1 MESIIVL
8 GGAGYIGS
16 QACKA
21 LHTAGIQP
29 VTYDNL
35 SLGHESFVKYGPL
48 IKGDLLDT
56 ALLSETIR
64 RYDAS
69 CVMHF
74 AALASVADSVTDP
87 ASYYQNNVV
96 GTLSVLEAM
105 RATACRSL
113 VFSSTCAIY
122 GQPEVVPIDESCAKN
137 PINPYGRSKLI
148 CEQMMNDYS
157 AAYGIRSIALRY
169 FNAVGADFD
178 GEIGEFREHETHIIP
193 RAMMY
198 LLGHLDEFVIHGS
211 DFPTPDG
218 TAIRD
223 YIHVKDLAEAHI
235 SAARLLAGGHAGGA
249 YNLGQGTGYSV
260 LQVLS
265 AIERITGRKMPAI
278 TGGRRQGDPAILI
291 AQPALAR
298 EVLGFAPRY
307 SSLQDIISSAWTWH
321 QKAHPQ
327 KSLSAREAGAR

>member
-16 QACKA
+16 QACKTLLA
-21 LHTAGIQP
+21 AGIQP

-48 IKGDLLDT
+48 VKGDLLDT
-56 ALLSETIR
+56 ALLSDTIR
-64 RYDAS
+64 HYNAS

-87 ASYYQNNVV
+87 ASYYRNNVT

-105 RATACRSL
+105 RATDCRSL

-122 GQPEVVPIDESCAKN
+122 GQPEIVPIDETCAKN
-137 PINPYGRSKLI
+137 PINSYGRSKLI
-148 CEQMMNDYS
+148 CEHMMNDYS

-178 GEIGEFREHETHIIP
+178 GEIGEFRDNETHIIP
-193 RAMMY
+193 RALMY
-198 LLGHLDEFVIHGS
+198 LLGHIDEFVIHGS

-235 SAARLLAGGHAGGA
+235 SAARLLADGHAGGA

-260 LQVLS
+260 LEVLS
-265 AIERITGRKMPAI
+265 AIERITGRKMPAV
-278 TGGRRQGDPAILI
+278 TGGRRQGDPAILV

-298 EVLGFAPRY
+298 SVLGFAPHY
-307 SSLQDIISSAWTWH
+307 SSLEDIIGSAWAWH

-327 KSLSAREAGAR
+327 KSLPLTPARVI

>member
-16 QACKA
+16 QACKT
-21 LHTAGIQP
+21 LHEAGIQP

-35 SLGHESFVKYGPL
+35 SLGHETFVKYGPL
-48 IKGDLLDT
+48 VKGDLLDT
-56 ALLSETIR
+56 ALLSDTIR
-64 RYDAS
+64 RYNAS

-74 AALASVADSVTDP
+74 AALASVADSVADP
-87 ASYYQNNVV
+87 ASYYRNNVT

-105 RATACRSL
+105 RATDCRSL

-122 GQPEVVPIDESCAKN
+122 GQPETVPIAETCAKN
-137 PINPYGRSKLI
+137 PINAYGRSKLI
-148 CEQMMNDYS
+148 CEQMMGDYS

-178 GEIGEFREHETHIIP
+178 GEIGEFRDNETHIVP
-193 RAMMY
+193 RALMY
-198 LLGHLDEFVIHGS
+198 LLGHIDEFIIHGS

-223 YIHVKDLAEAHI
+223 YVHVKDLAEAHI
-235 SAARLLAGGHAGGA
+235 TAARLLADGHLGGA
-249 YNLGQGTGYSV
+249 YNLGQGAGYSV
-260 LQVLS
+260 LEVLS
-265 AIERITGRKMPAI
+265 AIERITGRKMPAV
-278 TGGRRQGDPAILI
+278 TGGRRAGDPAILV

-298 EVLGFAPRY
+298 DVLGFAPRY
-307 SSLQDIISSAWTWH
+307 SSLEDIIGSAWAWH

-327 KSLSAREAGAR
+327 KSLSVTPARA

>member
-1 MESIIVL
+1 MKSIIVL

-16 QACKA
+16 QACKT
-21 LHTAGIQP
+21 LHVAGIQP

-35 SLGHESFVKYGPL
+35 SLGHEAFVKYGPL
-48 IKGDLLDT
+48 VKGDLLDT
-56 ALLSETIR
+56 ALLSDTIR
-64 RYDAS
+64 RYNAS

-87 ASYYQNNVV
+87 ASYYRNNVT

-105 RATACRSL
+105 RATDCRSL

-122 GQPEVVPIDESCAKN
+122 GQPETVPIAETCAKN
-137 PINPYGRSKLI
+137 PINSYGRSKLI
-148 CEQMMNDYS
+148 CEQMIGDYS

-178 GEIGEFREHETHIIP
+178 GEIGEFRDNETHIVP
-193 RAMMY
+193 RALMY
-198 LLGHLDEFVIHGS
+198 LLGHINEFVIHGS

-223 YIHVKDLAEAHI
+223 YVHVKDLAEAHI
-235 SAARLLAGGHAGGA
+235 SAARLLAGGHDGGA

-260 LQVLS
+260 LEVLS
-265 AIERITGRKMPAI
+265 AIEHITGRKMPAV
-278 TGGRRQGDPAILI
+278 TGGRRAGDPAILV

-298 EVLGFAPRY
+298 KILGFAPRY
-307 SSLQDIISSAWTWH
+307 SSLEDIIGSAWAWH

-327 KSLSAREAGAR
+327 KGMSGAPAHT

>member
-1 MESIIVL
+1 METIIVL

-16 QACKA
+16 QACKT
-21 LHTAGIQP
+21 LHEAGIQP

-35 SLGHESFVKYGPL
+35 SLGHEEFVKYGPL
-48 IKGDLLDT
+48 VKGDLLDT
-56 ALLSETIR
+56 ALLSDTIR
-64 RYDAS
+64 RYNAS

-74 AALASVADSVTDP
+74 AALASVAESVTDP
-87 ASYYQNNVV
+87 ASYYRNNVA
-96 GTLSVLEAM
+96 GTLSVLDAM
-105 RATACRSL
+105 RAANCRAL

-122 GQPEVVPIDESCAKN
+122 GQPEIVPIAETCAKN
-137 PINPYGRSKLI
+137 PINSYGRSKLI

-178 GEIGEFREHETHIIP
+178 GEIGEFRDNETHIIP

-223 YIHVKDLAEAHI
+223 YVHVKDLAEAHI
-235 SAARLLAGGHAGGA
+235 SAARLLANGHAGGA

-260 LQVLS
+260 LELLS
-265 AIERITGRKMPAI
+265 AIERITGRKMPAV
-278 TGGRRQGDPAILI
+278 TGGRRAGDPAILV

-298 EVLGFAPRY
+298 EVLGFAPRH
-307 SSLQDIISSAWTWH
+307 SSLEDIIGSAWAWH

-327 KSLSAREAGAR
+327 KTMPVTPARA

>member
-1 MESIIVL
+1 MDSIIVL

-16 QACKA
+16 QACKTLA
-21 LHTAGIQP
+21 TAGIQP

-35 SLGHESFVKYGPL
+35 SLGHEFSVRYGPL
-48 IKGDLLDT
+48 VKGELLDT
-56 ALLSETIR
+56 AHLTETIR
-64 RYDAS
+64 HYDAT

-74 AALASVADSVTDP
+74 AALASVSDSVADP
-87 ASYYQNNVV
+87 ASYYNNNVA

-105 RATACRSL
+105 RAANCPSL

-122 GQPEVVPIDESCAKN
+122 GQPETVPINEACAKT

-148 CEQMMNDYS
+148 CEQMLQDYNS
-157 AAYGIRSIALRY
+157 AYGIRSIALRY

-178 GEIGEFREHETHIIP
+178 GEIGEFRENETHIIP
-193 RAMMY
+193 RAMMH
-198 LLGHLDEFVIHGS
+198 LLGHLDEFVIYGS

-223 YIHVKDLAEAHI
+223 YVHVRDLAEAHI
-235 SAARLLAGGHAGGA
+235 SAARLLANGHAGGA

-260 LQVLS
+260 RQILS
-265 AIERITGRKMPAI
+265 AIESITGRKLPSV
-278 TGGRRQGDPAILI
+278 TGARRPGDPAVLI
-291 AQPALAR
+291 ADATKAR
-298 EVLGFAPRY
+298 DVLGFTPRY
-307 SSLQDIISSAWTWH
+307 SSLQDIIGSAWNWH

-327 KSLSAREAGAR
+327 RSIPYTPARA

>member
-1 MESIIVL
+1 
-8 GGAGYIGS
+8 
-16 QACKA
+16 
-21 LHTAGIQP
+21 
-29 VTYDNL
+29 
-35 SLGHESFVKYGPL
+35 
-48 IKGDLLDT
+48 
-56 ALLSETIR
+56 
-64 RYDAS
+64 
-69 CVMHF
+69 MHF

-87 ASYYQNNVV
+87 ASYYRNNVT

-105 RATACRSL
+105 RAADCRSL

-122 GQPEVVPIDESCAKN
+122 GQPETVPIAETCAKN
-137 PINPYGRSKLI
+137 PINAYGRSKLI
-148 CEQMMNDYS
+148 CEQMMGDYS

-169 FNAVGADFD
+169 FNAVGADFS
-178 GEIGEFREHETHIIP
+178 GEIGEFRDNETHIVP
-193 RAMMY
+193 RALMY

-235 SAARLLAGGHAGGA
+235 SAARLLANGHPGGA
-249 YNLGQGTGYSV
+249 YNLGQGAGYSV
-260 LQVLS
+260 LEVLS

-278 TGGRRQGDPAILI
+278 TGGRRAGDPAILV

-298 EVLGFAPRY
+298 QVLGFAPRY
-307 SSLQDIISSAWTWH
+307 SSLENIIGSAWAWH

-327 KSLSAREAGAR
+327 KAVSIAPARA

>member
-1 MESIIVL
+1 MDSIIVL

-16 QACKA
+16 QACKTLA
-21 LHTAGIQP
+21 NAGIQP

-35 SLGHESFVKYGPL
+35 SLGHESFVRYGPL
-48 IKGDLLDT
+48 IKGELLDT
-56 ALLSETIR
+56 AHLAETIR
-64 RYDAS
+64 HYGAR

-74 AALASVADSVTDP
+74 AALASVAESVTDP
-87 ASYYQNNVV
+87 ASYYSNNVA

-105 RATACRSL
+105 RAAHCPSL

-122 GQPEVVPIDESCAKN
+122 GQPETVPINETCAKN

-148 CEQMMNDYS
+148 CEQMLKDYGT
-157 AAYGIRSIALRY
+157 AYGIRSIALRY

-178 GEIGEFREHETHIIP
+178 GEIGEFRENETHIIP

-198 LLGHLDEFVIHGS
+198 LLGHLDEFVIYGS

-223 YIHVKDLAEAHI
+223 YIHVRDLADAHL
-235 SAARLLAGGHAGGA
+235 SAARLLANGHAGGA

-260 LQVLS
+260 RQILS
-265 AIERITGRKMPAI
+265 AIEDVTGRKLPSV
-278 TGGRRQGDPAILI
+278 TGGRRPGDPAILV
-291 AQPALAR
+291 ADAAEAR
-298 EVLGFAPRY
+298 NVLGFAPRY
-307 SSLQDIISSAWTWH
+307 SSLRDIISSAWNWH

-327 KSLSAREAGAR
+327 RNLPYTPARA

>member
-1 MESIIVL
+1 METIIVL

-16 QACKA
+16 QACKT
-21 LHTAGIQP
+21 LHEAGIRP

-35 SLGHESFVKYGPL
+35 SLGHEAFVKYGPL
-48 IKGDLLDT
+48 VKGDLLDT
-56 ALLSETIR
+56 PLLSDTIR
-64 RYDAS
+64 RHNAS

-74 AALASVADSVTDP
+74 AALASVAESVTDP
-87 ASYYQNNVV
+87 ASYYRNNVT

-105 RATACRSL
+105 RAADCRSL

-122 GQPEVVPIDESCAKN
+122 GQPETVPIAETCAKN
-137 PINPYGRSKLI
+137 PINSYGRSKLI
-148 CEQMMNDYS
+148 CEQMMGDYS
-157 AAYGIRSIALRY
+157 TAYGIRSIALRY

-178 GEIGEFREHETHIIP
+178 GEIGEFRDNETHIIP
-193 RAMMY
+193 RALMY

-223 YIHVKDLAEAHI
+223 YVHVKDLAEAHI
-235 SAARLLAGGHAGGA
+235 SAARLLADGHAGGA

-260 LQVLS
+260 LEVLS

-278 TGGRRQGDPAILI
+278 TGKRRPGDPAILV

-298 EVLGFAPRY
+298 EVLGFVPRY
-307 SSLQDIISSAWTWH
+307 SSLEDIIGSAWAWH

-327 KSLSAREAGAR
+327 KDRPLSAASA

>member
-1 MESIIVL
+1 MDSIIVL

-16 QACKA
+16 QACKTLA
-21 LHTAGIQP
+21 AAGIQP

-35 SLGHESFVKYGPL
+35 SLGNEFAVRYGPL
-48 IKGDLLDT
+48 VRGDLLDT
-56 ALLSETIR
+56 ALLAETIR
-64 RYDAS
+64 RYNAT

-74 AALASVADSVTDP
+74 AALASVSDSVADP
-87 ASYYQNNVV
+87 ASYYGNNVA

-105 RATACRSL
+105 RAAECKSL

-122 GQPEVVPIDESCAKN
+122 GQPETVPIDEACTKN

-148 CEQMMNDYS
+148 CEQMLSDYS
-157 AAYGIRSIALRY
+157 AAYGLRSIALRY

-198 LLGHLDEFVIHGS
+198 LLGHLDEFVIYGS

-223 YIHVKDLAEAHI
+223 YIHVVDLAAAHL
-235 SAARLLAGGHAGGA
+235 SAAQLLADGHPGGA

-260 LQVLS
+260 RQILT
-265 AIERITGRKMPAI
+265 AIEDITGRKLPSV
-278 TGGRRQGDPAILI
+278 TGERRPGDPAILV
-291 AQPALAR
+291 ADATNAR
-298 EVLGFAPRY
+298 KALGFTPRH
-307 SSLQDIISSAWTWH
+307 SSLQDIIGSAWNWH

-327 KSLSAREAGAR
+327 RSLPLTSARA

>member
-1 MESIIVL
+1 MDSIIVL

-16 QACKA
+16 QACKTLA
-21 LHTAGIQP
+21 AAGVQP

-35 SLGHESFVKYGPL
+35 SLGNEFSVRYGPL
-48 IKGDLLDT
+48 VKGDLLDT
-56 ALLSETIR
+56 ARLTDTIR
-64 RYDAS
+64 HYDAR

-74 AALASVADSVTDP
+74 AALASVSDSVADP
-87 ASYYQNNVV
+87 ASYYSNNVA

-105 RATACRSL
+105 RAAKCPSL

-122 GQPEVVPIDESCAKN
+122 GQPETVPINETCAKN

-148 CEQMMNDYS
+148 CEQMLSDYS
-157 AAYGIRSIALRY
+157 SAYGIRSIALRY

-178 GEIGEFREHETHIIP
+178 GEIGEFRENETHIIP

-198 LLGHLDEFVIHGS
+198 LLGHLDEFVIYGS

-223 YIHVKDLAEAHI
+223 YVHVRDLAEAHL
-235 SAARLLAGGHAGGA
+235 SAARLLADGHVGGA

-260 LQVLS
+260 RQILS
-265 AIERITGRKMPAI
+265 AIEDVTGRKLPSA
-278 TGGRRQGDPAILI
+278 TGARRPGDPAILV
-291 AQPALAR
+291 ANATSAH
-298 EVLGFAPRY
+298 ETLGFVPRY
-307 SSLQDIISSAWTWH
+307 SSLRDIIGSSWSWH

-327 KSLSAREAGAR
+327 RSLPYTSVRA

>member
-1 MESIIVL
+1 MNSIIVL

-16 QACKA
+16 HACKTLA
-21 LHTAGIQP
+21 AAGFQP
-29 VTYDNL
+29 VTYD
-35 SLGHESFVKYGPL
+35 SLCLGNEFSVRYGPL
-48 IKGDLLDT
+48 VRGDLLDT
-56 ALLSETIR
+56 AHLTETIR
-64 RYDAS
+64 HYQAS

-74 AALASVADSVTDP
+74 AALASVSESVADP
-87 ASYYQNNVV
+87 ASYYRNNVA

-105 RATACRSL
+105 RAAECNSL

-122 GQPEVVPIDESCAKN
+122 GQPESVPISESCAKN

-148 CEQMMNDYS
+148 CEQMLTDYS

-198 LLGHLDEFVIHGS
+198 LLGYLKEFVIYGS

-223 YIHVKDLAEAHI
+223 YVHVRDLAEAHL
-235 SAARLLAGGHAGGA
+235 SAARLLTEGHAGGA

-260 LQVLS
+260 RQILS
-265 AIERITGRKMPAI
+265 AIEDITGRKMPSV
-278 TGGRRQGDPAILI
+278 TGARRPGDPAILV
-291 AQPALAR
+291 ADATRAR
-298 EVLGFAPRY
+298 EALGFAPRY
-307 SSLQDIISSAWTWH
+307 SSLKDIIGSAWNWH

-327 KSLSAREAGAR
+327 LSLPLSSTRT

>member
-1 MESIIVL
+1 METIIVL

-16 QACKA
+16 QACKTLRA
-21 LHTAGIQP
+21 AGIQP

-35 SLGHESFVKYGPL
+35 SLGHEEFVKYGPL
-48 IKGDLLDT
+48 VKGDLLDT

-64 RYDAS
+64 RYNAG

-87 ASYYQNNVV
+87 ASYYRNNVT
-96 GTLSVLEAM
+96 GTLSVLDAM
-105 RATACRSL
+105 RATDCRSL

-122 GQPEVVPIDESCAKN
+122 GQPEIVPIDEACAKN
-137 PINPYGRSKLI
+137 PINSYGRSKLI
-148 CEQMMNDYS
+148 CEQMMGDYG

-178 GEIGEFREHETHIIP
+178 GEIGEFRDNETHIVP
-193 RAMMY
+193 RALMY
-198 LLGHLDEFVIHGS
+198 LLGHIDEFVIHGS

-223 YIHVKDLAEAHI
+223 YVHVKDLAEAHI

-260 LQVLS
+260 LEVLS
-265 AIERITGRKMPAI
+265 AIERITGRKMPAV
-278 TGGRRQGDPAILI
+278 TGERRAGDPAILV

-298 EVLGFAPRY
+298 KVLGFVPRY
-307 SSLQDIISSAWTWH
+307 SSLEDIIGSAWAWH

-327 KSLSAREAGAR
+327 KPISVASARA